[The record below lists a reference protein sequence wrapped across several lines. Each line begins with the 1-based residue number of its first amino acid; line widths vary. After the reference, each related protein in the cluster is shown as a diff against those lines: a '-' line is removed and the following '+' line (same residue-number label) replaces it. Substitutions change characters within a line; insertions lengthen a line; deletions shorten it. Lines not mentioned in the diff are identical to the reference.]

1 MEKQHIS
8 GEISILGLMSGTS
21 LDGLDLALCVFSEA
35 NGKYQYR
42 IEAAET
48 VSYSNEWLSRLRM
61 LPEANA
67 MEYAYTHTAYGRL
80 LGELSRDFLKRNGLS
95 ANYIGSH
102 GHTIFHQPGR
112 GFTSQIGEGAA
123 LAQASGITV
132 ICDFRSGDVARGG
145 QGAPLVPIGD
155 ELLFGD
161 YDYCL
166 NIGGFANISYKQ
178 DGKRIAFDVGPA
190 NIALNKLA
198 QKLGLAYD
206 DEGRVAAS
214 GMLNTELLEK
224 LNDLEYYRLSP
235 PKSLGREWVDTTFTP
250 LLNESIPAADLL
262 RTVTEHIAVNISRC
276 ASFKP
281 EENMLITGGGT
292 LNTYLIDRIRSLS
305 NINIQL
311 PDKQIIDFK
320 EALIFAFLAYLRIL
334 ERPNSLSSVTGATSD
349 SCTGCIYL
357 P

>member
-1 MEKQHIS
+1 M
-8 GEISILGLMSGTS
+8 
-21 LDGLDLALCVFSEA
+21 
-35 NGKYQYR
+35 
-42 IEAAET
+42 
-48 VSYSNEWLSRLRM
+48 
-61 LPEANA
+61 
-67 MEYAYTHTAYGRL
+67 
-80 LGELSRDFLKRNGLS
+80 SRDFLNRNRLS

-123 LAQASGITV
+123 MAQASGIPV
-132 ICDFRSGDVARGG
+132 ICDFRTGDVARGG

-155 ELLFGD
+155 EHLFGD
-161 YDYCL
+161 CDYCL
-166 NIGGFANISYKQ
+166 NIGGFANISYRQ
-178 DGKRIAFDVGPA
+178 ESKRIAFDVCPA
-190 NIALNKLA
+190 NIVLNKLA
-198 QKLGLAYD
+198 GKLGLPYD

-224 LNDLEYYRLSP
+224 LNSLEYYHLAP
-235 PKSLGREWVDTTFTP
+235 PKSLGREWVDTTFSP
-250 LLNESIPAADLL
+250 LLNKSIPAADLL

-276 ASFKP
+276 ASFKSG
-281 EENMLITGGGT
+281 ETMLVTGGGA
-292 LNTYLIDRIRSLS
+292 LNRYLIDRIRSLS
-305 NINIQL
+305 SINIQL

-334 ERPNSLSSVTGATSD
+334 ERPNSLASVTGAASD